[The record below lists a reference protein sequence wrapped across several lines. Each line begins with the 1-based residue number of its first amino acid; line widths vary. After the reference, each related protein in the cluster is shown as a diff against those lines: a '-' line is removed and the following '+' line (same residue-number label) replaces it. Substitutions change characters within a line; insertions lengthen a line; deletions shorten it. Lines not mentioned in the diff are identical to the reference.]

1 MAQTLT
7 YNSREWLLDIAGGVR
22 MFAKHFTAQWPTD
35 QGPEE
40 GSTAANTVHANQY
53 TIYENHPLTSLFGK
67 YKDEPLWDGF
77 EEAIRRL
84 REEENATLE

>member
-7 YNSREWLLDIAGGVR
+7 YNLTEQLLSLAGGVR
-22 MFAKHFTAQWPTD
+22 VFTRHFSAHWPTN

-40 GSTAANTVHANQY
+40 GSTAADTIHANQF
-53 TIYENHPLTSLFGK
+53 TIHEHHPLISLFGK
-67 YKDEPLWDGF
+67 YADEPLWDGF

>member
-1 MAQTLT
+1 MARTLT
-7 YNSREWLLDIAGGVR
+7 YNLTERLLDLAGGVR
-22 MFAKHFTAQWPTD
+22 VFTRHFTVLWPID

-40 GSTAANTVHANQY
+40 GSTAANAVHANQY
-53 TIYENHPLTSLFGK
+53 TIHENHPLVSLFGK